1 MAMPRDGVDTRER
14 IIRAANAL
22 FYKSGIRA
30 VSVDAIAERAGLTKK
45 SLYYHFRSKDELVE
59 AYLVSRDQPNVAQFR
74 RWFEEAEGDVAE
86 RICFIFRAIA
96 NVACK
101 RGWKGCGFLRTAAEL
116 VDTPGHPAVKAASR
130 HKRNV
135 EAWLSDAMRE
145 HGVEDAARIARQIV
159 LLLDGAFSTL
169 LVHHDPAY
177 VESAGEAAR
186 TLVEQGLQRRR
197 LD

>member
-1 MAMPRDGVDTRER
+1 
-14 IIRAANAL
+14 
-22 FYKSGIRA
+22 
-30 VSVDAIAERAGLTKK
+30 
-45 SLYYHFRSKDELVE
+45 
-59 AYLVSRDQPNVAQFR
+59 FR
-74 RWFEEAEGDVAE
+74 RWFEEAEGDIAE
-86 RICFIFRAIA
+86 RICSIFRAIA

-135 EAWLSDAMRE
+135 EAWLSDVMRE

-169 LVHHDPAY
+169 
-177 VESAGEAAR
+177 
-186 TLVEQGLQRRR
+186 
-197 LD
+197 